1 MDDEMLIDISNGFC
15 GIRMDNAE
23 WEFCRAGNPRI
34 FIDRL
39 ELQMGKLTCEFEVKT
54 HAAWRNG
61 QWIETFRVRGQ
72 FASSEAI
79 GYILHGDRDIVGI
92 LRSEK
97 T

>member
-15 GIRMDNAE
+15 GIRMGNEE
-23 WEFCRAGNPRI
+23 WEFCRVGNPRI

-39 ELQMGKLTCEFEVKT
+39 ELWMGEQTWEFGVKPNS
-54 HAAWRNG
+54 AWRNG
-61 QWIETFRVRGQ
+61 QWIETFQVCVQLG
-72 FASSEAI
+72 SSGAI

>member
-1 MDDEMLIDISNGFC
+1 MDDEMLIDISNGFS
-15 GIRMDNAE
+15 GVKTRDEE

-34 FIDRL
+34 FIEMLEIHADDRFL
-39 ELQMGKLTCEFEVKT
+39 KFRVKP
-54 HAAWRNG
+54 HAEWING
-61 QWIETFRVRGQ
+61 QWVEIFRVRGQ